1 VWTSVEGSIWFQD
14 EGSSISVQGQSS
26 SATYSVKD
34 GLKTIFGAK
43 FDFKEKVWR
52 IGKSNWEKFDKD
64 FRAKHLPTLSQIA
77 DAAHLKRVKEK
88 EKDLESQKEGEKR
101 KRDEVDGEEM
111 VKLSK
116 HSDGKPVFYVRV
128 GFPAD
133 KTQLHVSLHSEF
145 ETPFASSVSE
155 KLPGGFFLVP
165 LVMGETSV
173 LQLESDDHHK

>member
-1 VWTSVEGSIWFQD
+1 MWRSVEGSIWLQD
-14 EGSSISVQGQSS
+14 EGSSISVQGKSS

-34 GLKTIFGAK
+34 GLKNIFGAK

-52 IGKSNWEKFDKD
+52 ILKSNWEKFDED

-88 EKDLESQKEGEKR
+88 EKDLESPKEGEKR
-101 KRDEVDGEEM
+101 KRDEVDGEET

-116 HSDGKPVFYVRV
+116 HSDAVFYVRV

-133 KTQLHVSLHSEF
+133 KTQLRVSLHSEF
-145 ETPFASSVSE
+145 ETTFASSVSE
-155 KLPGGFFLVP
+155 KFSGGFFLVP

-173 LQLESDDHHK
+173 LQLESDNHHK